1 MVIQLILNNRAG
13 GGGEGAR
20 LGVLDL
26 LLGCTEEDVLFL
38 YIEIYLLLMRVECLY
53 AIVSYFFC
61 SYVCYYSIL
70 QYLDLYRYS
79 INKSR

>member
-1 MVIQLILNNRAG
+1 VKGVKFRARITARG
-13 GGGEGAR
+13 GKVGR

-26 LLGCTEEDVLFL
+26 LLGCTGEDVLFL

-61 SYVCYYSIL
+61 SHVCYYSIL